1 MYTLV
6 VEYLT
11 MQKCIAFVYVHQAGL
26 WFCERAAMLLITQPP
41 LQPQTTSNQGVP
53 FKTMG
58 EGYIQMHE

>member
-11 MQKCIAFVYVHQAGL
+11 RQKCIALVYVHQAGL
-26 WFCERAAMLLITQPP
+26 WFCERAARLLITKPP
-41 LQPQTTSNQGVP
+41 LHPQTTSNQGLP
-53 FKTMG
+53 YKTMD

>member
-11 MQKCIAFVYVHQAGL
+11 MQKCITFVYVHQAGL
-26 WFCERAAMLLITQPP
+26 WFCERAAMLLITKPP

-53 FKTMG
+53 YKTMG